1 MKNLF
6 WLTLFFLNFACSKK
20 SEIPEVVLDYNSGLF
35 MMIADNKTFK
45 TEKNYAAGI
54 NPPFGYFT
62 FKGGPP
68 SKFSQVIFNSF
79 ANFDEKNKCIL
90 YFTSS
95 YLFNPNEVQVI
106 TTGIEN
112 SYMILNS
119 VRTNATKV
127 IVNHPRGN
135 VLTGTFEM
143 YNGNSLL
150 CKGQYSSQSF

>member
-1 MKNLF
+1 MVN
-6 WLTLFFLNFACSKK
+6 TNFIACSKK
-20 SEIPEVVLDYNSGLF
+20 SETPEVVLDYNSGLYT
-35 MMIADNKTFK
+35 MMADNKTFK

-79 ANFDEKNKCIL
+79 ANFDEKNKCVL
-90 YFTSS
+90 YFKSG
-95 YLFNPNEVQVI
+95 YLFDPNEVQVI
-106 TTGIEN
+106 TSQGTTEN